1 MKNVMQSI
9 VSTKTTF
16 AFSKKHYI
24 CHMRSG
30 VEEVSILLMRFSYP
44 IRLGNQIP
52 KFDCLV
58 LELSMIASEI
68 TSFVY
73 DIYHEK

>member
-1 MKNVMQSI
+1 
-9 VSTKTTF
+9 
-16 AFSKKHYI
+16 
-24 CHMRSG
+24 
-30 VEEVSILLMRFSYP
+30 MRFSYP

-52 KFDCLV
+52 KFGCLV

-73 DIYHEK
+73 DIYHEKWISF